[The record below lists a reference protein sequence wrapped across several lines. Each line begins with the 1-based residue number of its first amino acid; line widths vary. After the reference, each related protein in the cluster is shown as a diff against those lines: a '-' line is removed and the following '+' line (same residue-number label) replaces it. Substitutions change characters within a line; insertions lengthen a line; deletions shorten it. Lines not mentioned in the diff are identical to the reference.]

1 MRVPEDVIIGTK
13 EKPREGRMGGYC
25 LMGTEVQLEK
35 MKRFWRWMVM
45 MAAHQHEGS

>member
-1 MRVPEDVIIGTK
+1 MRVPEDIIIGTK
-13 EKPREGRMGGYC
+13 EKSREGRMGGFC

-45 MAAHQHEGS
+45 MGAHQYEGT